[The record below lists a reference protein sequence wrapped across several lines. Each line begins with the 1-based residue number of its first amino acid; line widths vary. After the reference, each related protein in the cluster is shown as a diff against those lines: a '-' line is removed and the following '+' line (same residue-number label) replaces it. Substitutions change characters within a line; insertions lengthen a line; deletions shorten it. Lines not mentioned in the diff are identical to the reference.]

1 MRGPRAGAPATEAA
15 QAGHRGDIQHL
26 IDIRVA
32 APADRRGD
40 PYDLV
45 GFRGDAPADRRGD
58 PYDLGGIER
67 GAGPDRRGDPYD
79 LTRFRAAGVRTP
91 RIPCTTGASCLG
103 SWAQVV
109 NNRRTTGAPRFYFRA
124 PVVAMLFSKGKYIY
138 YIFLLKKLA
147 SATGALK

>member
-58 PYDLGGIER
+58 PYDLIGIER
-67 GAGPDRRGDPYD
+67 GTAAGRRGDPYD
-79 LTRFRAAGVRTP
+79 LIIFRAAGLRTP
-91 RIPCTTGASCLG
+91 LIACTTGASCLG
-103 SWAQVV
+103 S
-109 NNRRTTGAPRFYFRA
+109 
-124 PVVAMLFSKGKYIY
+124 
-138 YIFLLKKLA
+138 
-147 SATGALK
+147 

>member
-40 PYDLV
+40 PYDLIAIET
-45 GFRGDAPADRRGD
+45 GTAADRKGD
-58 PYDLGGIER
+58 PYDLIR
-67 GAGPDRRGDPYD
+67 C
-79 LTRFRAAGVRTP
+79 RAAGLRTP
-91 RIPCTTGASCLG
+91 LIPCTTGASCLG

-124 PVVAMLFSKGKYIY
+124 PVVAMLFSKGKYIFY
-138 YIFLLKKLA
+138 KFLLKKLA